1 MVAISVHAI
10 ADDAATA
17 AAATFDHDNNDPF
30 LFFCFRN

>member
-10 ADDAATA
+10 ADDAAT